1 MNLSEFKNPYCIAG
15 IVIFLIIIATS
26 IYYKFFN
33 NDHFAVEEITLTM
46 NNDLITDITSE
57 MQNIKIEPVKE
68 HIYSNHINDLQNK
81 LNKKEIDI
89 VEAYPYIPLFGVL
102 LYNTADSKLDKGLFN
117 SVIEIDLGT
126 EPNKTL
132 INNNINIIKNMLTDY
147 IYLLVL
153 YKNYVPDEY
162 VNSSL
167 DSRFIINEENRII
180 YDAEYI
186 QFINDIKTLYSDVY
200 ELLIPIIFNYNK
212 NVGDNYPG
220 FKIGLTFDIINK
232 YIADVKNISDDN
244 LPSAKL
250 SEIYINLNFIKEYL
264 KSFTDI
270 ISEVNENK
278 NDMIDI
284 FTIMPQVDVTTGKV
298 DVTTGQ

>member
-117 SVIEIDLGT
+117 SVIEI
-126 EPNKTL
+126 
-132 INNNINIIKNMLTDY
+132 
-147 IYLLVL
+147 
-153 YKNYVPDEY
+153 
-162 VNSSL
+162 SL
-167 DSRFIINEENRII
+167 
-180 YDAEYI
+180 
-186 QFINDIKTLYSDVY
+186 
-200 ELLIPIIFNYNK
+200 
-212 NVGDNYPG
+212 
-220 FKIGLTFDIINK
+220 
-232 YIADVKNISDDN
+232 
-244 LPSAKL
+244 
-250 SEIYINLNFIKEYL
+250 
-264 KSFTDI
+264 
-270 ISEVNENK
+270 
-278 NDMIDI
+278 
-284 FTIMPQVDVTTGKV
+284 
-298 DVTTGQ
+298 